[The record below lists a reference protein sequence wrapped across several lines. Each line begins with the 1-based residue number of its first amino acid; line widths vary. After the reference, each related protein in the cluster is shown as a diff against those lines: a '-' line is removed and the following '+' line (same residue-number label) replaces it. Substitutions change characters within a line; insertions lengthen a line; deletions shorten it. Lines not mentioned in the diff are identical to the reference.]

1 MLNLSF
7 ATRAFTATL
16 LGFTLLTGCQ
26 SDENKPALSIPTQYD
41 STNFTT
47 NTTVQAAV
55 RSQLAAFVAE
65 AQKGRNIANKL
76 NYNTLTQLYNAG
88 SPSLKSITTPYY
100 AAKVDGTGQWLD
112 MMSKAS
118 GNNYTPA
125 PPTANSV
132 GGVYG
137 GYLFDANGLEIE
149 QMIDKG
155 LYGATL
161 YNHAIT
167 LMSQPLTAATAD
179 QLVSIFGASPEFPN
193 TNTASKT
200 QNPDRFMALYAA
212 RRDKNDGKG
221 LYTQQ
226 KANFIKLQAAI
237 KAGSKYKQEQDEAL
251 AAIKLTWEKANAATI
266 INYCHAVISTM
277 SSTNPT
283 DAQKG
288 AALHAYGEAVGF
300 IHGWRTLPQQHKRI
314 TDSQID
320 AILTLLNAPANGTP
334 TSYKFIT
341 EPVSE
346 LPKLNQ
352 IITQLKGIYGFTDAE
367 IEDFKNN
374 WVALQGR

>member
-1 MLNLSF
+1 
-7 ATRAFTATL
+7 
-16 LGFTLLTGCQ
+16 
-26 SDENKPALSIPTQYD
+26 
-41 STNFTT
+41 
-47 NTTVQAAV
+47 
-55 RSQLAAFVAE
+55 
-65 AQKGRNIANKL
+65 
-76 NYNTLTQLYNAG
+76 
-88 SPSLKSITTPYY
+88 
-100 AAKVDGTGQWLD
+100 
-112 MMSKAS
+112 
-118 GNNYTPA
+118 
-125 PPTANSV
+125 V

-137 GYLFDANGLEIE
+137 GYLFDANGLEME

-155 LYGATL
+155 LYGAAL

-167 LMSQPLTAATAD
+167 LMSQPLTTATTD

-193 TNTASKT
+193 TNNTAKT

-237 KAGSKYKQEQDEAL
+237 KAGSQYKQEQEEAL
-251 AAIKLTWEKANAATI
+251 AAIKLTWEKASAATV
-266 INYCHAVISTM
+266 INYCHAVIATL

-288 AALHAYGEAVGF
+288 AALHAYSECVGF
-300 IHGWRTLPQQHKRI
+300 IHGWRTLPQQHKKI

-341 EPVSE
+341 APVSE
-346 LPKLNQ
+346 LPKLTQVIN
-352 IITQLKGIYGFTDAE
+352 QLKAIYGFTDAE

-374 WVALQGR
+374 WVVLQGR